1 MSTET
6 ILTNARVVLRDAVV
20 HGSVVLRDGAIAAI
34 ETGAKPVAGGED
46 LEGDHLLPGLVELH
60 TDNVEKHLMPRP
72 GVAWPSLPA
81 ILAHDAQ
88 IIAAGITTVLDA
100 LSVGAALH
108 NKGRN
113 DMLPEAVEAI
123 GTACGAGLM
132 RADHYLH
139 LRCELSDDGVM
150 EVFETYRDTPR
161 VRMVSLM
168 DHTPGQRQF
177 VSLERFKVYY
187 RGKYGLSEAEVD
199 RMIELYIGRAE
210 TVAAYR
216 RTIAEACRDRGIVL
230 ASHDDATEAHI
241 AEAAALDLAIAEFPT
256 TIEAA
261 QAAHRHGLTTVM
273 GAPNVV
279 RGGSHSGNVSALDLA
294 TEDLLDALSSDYM
307 PISLLHAA
315 FILYQRHGATLPAAI
330 AKVSANPAAMVGLD
344 DRGAIAEGRRA
355 DLIRVV
361 VEHDIPVVRRVWRGG
376 IPVV

>member
-1 MSTET
+1 MSGET
-6 ILTNARVVLRDAVV
+6 VLTNARIVLPDAVV
-20 HGSVVLRDGAIAAI
+20 PGTVVARDGLIAAI
-34 ETGAKPVAGGED
+34 EPGAKPVAGGED
-46 LEGDHLLPGLVELH
+46 LEGDYLLPGLVELH

-132 RADHYLH
+132 RADHFLH
-139 LRCELSDDGVM
+139 LRCELSDDGM
-150 EVFETYRDTPR
+150 IEAFETYRDTPR
-161 VRMVSLM
+161 VRLVSLM

-187 RGKYGLSEAEVD
+187 RGKYGLSEADVD

-216 RTIAEACRDRGIVL
+216 RAIAEACRDRGIIL

-256 TIEAA
+256 TVEAA
-261 QAAHRHGLTTVM
+261 QAAHRYGLATVM

-279 RGGSHSGNVSALDLA
+279 RGGSHSGNVSAVDLA
-294 TEDLLDALSSDYM
+294 AEGLLDALSSDYM

-315 FILYQRHGATLPAAI
+315 FLLHQRHGATLPQAV
-330 AKVSANPAAMVGLD
+330 AKISANPAEMVGLD
-344 DRGAIAEGRRA
+344 DRGAIAAGRRA
-355 DLIRVV
+355 DLIRVA

-376 IPVV
+376 LPVV

>member
-1 MSTET
+1 MTSER
-6 ILTNARVVLRDAVV
+6 ILTNAQIVLDDDVVRGTVV
-20 HGSVVLRDGAIAAI
+20 ARDGVIAAI
-34 ETGAKPVAGGED
+34 EPGAKPIAGGED
-46 LEGDHLLPGLVELH
+46 FGGDYLLPGLVELH

-113 DMLPEAVEAI
+113 DMLPEAVDAI
-123 GTACGAGLM
+123 GKACGAGLM
-132 RADHYLH
+132 RADHFLH

-150 EVFETYRDTPR
+150 EAFETYRAAPR
-161 VRMVSLM
+161 VRLVSLM

-199 RMIELYIGRAE
+199 RMIEQYIGRAE

-216 RTIAEACRDRGIVL
+216 RTIAEDCRARGIVL
-230 ASHDDATEAHI
+230 ASHDDATEDHI
-241 AEAAALDLAIAEFPT
+241 EEAVSLELEIAEFPT
-256 TIEAA
+256 TVEAA
-261 QAAHRHGLTTVM
+261 EAAHRRGLTTVM

-294 TEDLLDALSSDYM
+294 ERGLLDALSSDYM

-315 FILYQRHGATLPAAI
+315 FLLHKRHGATLPGAV
-330 AKVSANPAAMVGLD
+330 AKVSTNPARMVGLD
-344 DRGAIAEGRRA
+344 DRGAIALGQRA
-355 DLIRVV
+355 DLIRVA
-361 VEHDIPVVRRVWRGG
+361 VEHDIPVIRRVWRGG
-376 IPVV
+376 LPVV

>member
-1 MSTET
+1 MSGET
-6 ILTNARVVLRDAVV
+6 VLTNARIVLPDAVV
-20 HGSVVLRDGAIAAI
+20 PGTVVARDGLIAAI
-34 ETGAKPVAGGED
+34 EPGAKPVAGGED
-46 LEGDHLLPGLVELH
+46 LEGDYLLPGLVELH

-132 RADHYLH
+132 RADHFLH
-139 LRCELSDDGVM
+139 LRCELSDDGVI
-150 EVFETYRDTPR
+150 EAFETYRDTPR
-161 VRMVSLM
+161 VRLVSLM

-187 RGKYGLSEAEVD
+187 RGKYGLSEADVD

-216 RTIAEACRDRGIVL
+216 RAIAEACRDRGIIL

-256 TIEAA
+256 TVEAA
-261 QAAHRHGLTTVM
+261 QAAHRYGLATVM

-279 RGGSHSGNVSALDLA
+279 RGGSHSGNVSAVDLA
-294 TEDLLDALSSDYM
+294 AEGLLDALSSDYM

-315 FILYQRHGATLPAAI
+315 FLLHQRHGATLPQAV
-330 AKVSANPAAMVGLD
+330 AKISANPAEMVGLD
-344 DRGAIAEGRRA
+344 DRGAIAAGRRA
-355 DLIRVV
+355 DLIRVA

-376 IPVV
+376 LPVV